1 MTRPQDFNREAALP
15 PGLTIGHV
23 GRAIDYIEQ
32 QLADFADIYEE
43 QRNVFSALVGI
54 FGVRA
59 LDAISAYKK
68 NRNIDTAQQ
77 RFPDLKRVG
86 APDPPPPNLSLE
98 SKASKRPWELQSH
111 YNHPGWYV
119 VWRYLVDQTATI
131 EPGRPVVIWRVD
143 VAFLREEDWKYE
155 ASRAGEG
162 RGGRTHTFGLRSA
175 ARRLRDAAVYSRS
188 DIKLSAGV
196 PVPKNGG

>member
-1 MTRPQDFNREAALP
+1 MARAQDFNREAALP

-23 GRAIDYIEQ
+23 DRAIDYIEQ

-86 APDPPPPNLSLE
+86 APEPPPPNLSLE

-111 YNHPGWYV
+111 YNHPGWYIV
-119 VWRYLVDQTATI
+119 
-131 EPGRPVVIWRVD
+131 WRVD

-155 ASRAGEG
+155 ASGAGEG
-162 RGGRTHTFGLRSA
+162 RGGRTHTFGLRQA
-175 ARRLRDAAVYSRS
+175 AKRLRGAAVYTRS

-196 PVPKNGG
+196 PVHKNGE